1 MKQIHFLTLAL
12 VVLLLSS
19 SAFAQTTIKG
29 QVVDEQGKSVEYVN
43 IGFEEDSIGV
53 ISDAQG
59 YFEITI
65 PTNRKDS
72 LSFTHV
78 SYQPTMVPYDIYSKK
93 SELTVTMLNKV
104 VELNEVVVGKKN
116 RPHTLSGKSWV
127 NVGVVAFIGDNKDNN
142 EYLEWGPIF
151 KNRKDYLLS
160 DILLSLK
167 ECTFEQCTLSFNIYE
182 IHGNQ
187 FVNILNKPIYRI
199 VSPADNDKQLDIS
212 PLEDIILKGKQQ
224 YCICVS
230 PINTKGNGAIYF
242 SATFKSSFVRNS
254 VKGKRRKMP
263 ICPAIVL
270 KGCEL

>member
-1 MKQIHFLTLAL
+1 MKQIHYLTISLV
-12 VVLLLSS
+12 VVLLFSTS
-19 SAFAQTTIKG
+19 TIAQTTIKG
-29 QVVDEQGKSVEYVN
+29 HVVNEQGESVEYVN
-43 IGFEEDSIGV
+43 IGFEEDSVGV
-53 ISDAQG
+53 ISDTQG

-65 PTNRKDS
+65 PAGRKDS

-78 SYQPTMVPYDIYSKK
+78 SYQPTLIPFNVYSKK
-93 SELTVTMLNKV
+93 ADFTVTMLNKV

-127 NVGVVAFIGDNKDNN
+127 SVGVVAFIGDNN
-142 EYLEWGPIF
+142 EYSEWGPIF

-160 DILLSLK
+160 DILLTIK
-167 ECTFEQCTLSFNIYE
+167 ECTFEQCTLSYNIYE

-187 FVNILNKPIYRI
+187 FVNILNKPIYQV
-199 VSPADNDKQLDIS
+199 VSPADNDKQIVVS
-212 PLEDIILKGKQQ
+212 PLENIILKGKQQ
-224 YCICVS
+224 YCISVS
-230 PINTKGNGAIYF
+230 PVNIKGKGAIYF

-263 ICPAIVL
+263 ICPAIVV

>member
-1 MKQIHFLTLAL
+1 MKQIHYLTLSL
-12 VVLLLSS
+12 VLLISS
-19 SAFAQTTIKG
+19 SAMAQTTIKG
-29 QVVDEQGKSVEYVN
+29 HVVDEGGQSVEYVS
-43 IGFEEDSIGV
+43 IGFEKDSIGV

-65 PTNRKDS
+65 PANRKDS

-78 SYQPTMVPYDIYSKK
+78 SYLPTMGPYDIYCKK

-116 RPHTLSGKSWV
+116 RPRTLSGKSWV
-127 NVGVVAFIGDNKDNN
+127 NVGVVAFIGGDN
-142 EYLEWGPIF
+142 EYPEWGPIF

-167 ECTFEQCTLSFNIYE
+167 ECTYEQCTLSFNIYE
-182 IHGNQ
+182 IHDNQ
-187 FVNILNKPIYRI
+187 FVNILNKPIYQV
-199 VSPADNDKQLDIS
+199 VSPADNDSQLDIS
-212 PLEDIILKGKQQ
+212 PTEDIILKGKKQ

-230 PINTKGNGAIYF
+230 PVNVKGKGAIYF
-242 SATFKSSFVRNS
+242 PATFRSSFARNS

-263 ICPAIVL
+263 ICPAIVV
-270 KGCEL
+270 KGYELGI

>member
-1 MKQIHFLTLAL
+1 MKQIHYLTISL
-12 VVLLLSS
+12 VVLLFSS
-19 SAFAQTTIKG
+19 SAIAQTTIKG
-29 QVVDEQGKSVEYVN
+29 HVVDERGKSVEYVN

-59 YFEITI
+59 YFMITI
-65 PTNRKDS
+65 PADRKDS
-72 LSFTHV
+72 LSFSHV
-78 SYQPTMVPYDIYSKK
+78 SYQPTMVPYNIYSKEK
-93 SELTVTMLNKV
+93 ELTVTMLNKV
-104 VELNEVVVGKKN
+104 VELNEVVVGNKN
-116 RPHTLSGKSWV
+116 RPRTLSGKSWV
-127 NVGVVAFIGDNKDNN
+127 NVGVVAFIGNSN

-187 FVNILNKPIYRI
+187 FVNILNKPIYQI
-199 VSPADNDKQLDIS
+199 VSPADNDKQLVIS
-212 PLEDIILKGKQQ
+212 PSEDIILKGKQQ

-230 PINTKGNGAIYF
+230 PVNIKGNGGIYF
-242 SATFKSSFVRNS
+242 SATFKSSFARNS
-254 VKGKRRKMP
+254 VKGKRRKLP
-263 ICPAIVL
+263 ICPAIVV

>member
-1 MKQIHFLTLAL
+1 MKQTLYLAFAL
-12 VVLLLSS
+12 VVLLFSS
-19 SAFAQTTIKG
+19 SAVAQTTIKG
-29 QVVDEQGKSVEYVN
+29 HVVDERGKSVEYVS
-43 IGFEEDSIGV
+43 IGFEEDNVGV

-59 YFEITI
+59 YFEISI
-65 PTNRKDS
+65 PANRKDS

-78 SYQPTMVPYDIYSKK
+78 SYLPTKVPYNIYCKK
-93 SELTVTMLNKV
+93 SDLTVTMPNKV
-104 VELNEVVVGKKN
+104 VELDEVVVGKKN
-116 RPHTLSGKSWV
+116 LPRTLSGKSWV
-127 NVGVVAFIGDNKDNN
+127 NVGVVAFIGDSN
-142 EYLEWGPIF
+142 EYSEWGPIF

-187 FVNILNKPIYRI
+187 FVNILNKPIYQI
-199 VSPADNDKQLDIS
+199 VSPADNDRQLDIS

-230 PINTKGNGAIYF
+230 PVNTKGKGAIYF
-242 SATFKSSFVRNS
+242 SATFKSSFARNS

-263 ICPAIVL
+263 ICPAIIV